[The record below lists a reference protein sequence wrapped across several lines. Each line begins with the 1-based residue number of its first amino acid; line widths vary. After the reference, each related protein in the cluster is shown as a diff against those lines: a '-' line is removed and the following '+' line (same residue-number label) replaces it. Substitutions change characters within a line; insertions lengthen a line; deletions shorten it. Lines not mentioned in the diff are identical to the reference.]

1 VLDGGRHA
9 EEHEMSSTV
18 RATSAQGATFVELFF
33 DLVFV
38 FAVTQVAGVLR
49 EHLTVTG
56 LVQAVLVFW
65 LVWWAWTQFTWTLNA
80 ADTEHPRIELLTMT
94 AVGAAFLMAVT
105 VPDVFGSSG
114 WWFAVSYILVRV
126 LGIAGQ
132 WWVSSGD
139 PVWRGAIR
147 TWTMLSMAGLVAIAA
162 AAVAPPDNRVAL
174 LAVAVAIDV
183 FSATRAGAGEWRL
196 FSAHFAERHGLFVI
210 IALGESLIAAGVGT
224 QGLPRSATLAAV
236 VVPAVVGVCALWWT
250 YFARARGQ
258 LEQAMEATA
267 SSRRA
272 RYARDVYSFLHFPII
287 GGVVGFAV
295 AMEEA
300 VAHPAEHLE
309 PSAALALLIGAALF
323 IGGTGLAL
331 LRAGAGRPAVRAG
344 ALVALAALYPLV
356 VAWPP
361 AGALTAV
368 AAVVVVVAVVEHRGA
383 TA

>member
-1 VLDGGRHA
+1 
-9 EEHEMSSTV
+9 MSSTV

-56 LVQAVLVFW
+56 LVEATFVFW

-105 VPDVFGSSG
+105 VPDVFEASG
-114 WWFAVSYILVRV
+114 WWFAGSYILVRV

-132 WWVSSGD
+132 WWVSAGD
-139 PVWRGAIR
+139 AEWRAAIR
-147 TWTMLSMAGLVAIAA
+147 TWTMLSTAGLVAISA
-162 AAVAPPDNRVAL
+162 AAVAPPENRLAL
-174 LAVAVAIDV
+174 LAAAVAIDV
-183 FSATRAGAGEWRL
+183 FSATRAGGGEWRL
-196 FSAHFAERHGLFVI
+196 FTGHFAERHGLFVI
-210 IALGESLIAAGVGT
+210 IALGESLIAAGVGARD
-224 QGLPRSATLAAV
+224 LPRSATLAAV
-236 VVPAVVGVCALWWT
+236 VVPAVIGVCALWWT
-250 YFARARGQ
+250 YFAHARDR
-258 LEQAMEATA
+258 LEQAMEATPA
-267 SSRRA
+267 PNRA

-300 VAHPAEHLE
+300 VAHPADHLE
-309 PSAALALLIGAALF
+309 PGAALALLIGAALF

-331 LRAGAGRPAVRAG
+331 LRAGAGRPVVRAG
-344 ALVALAALYPLV
+344 ALVALAALYPPV

-361 AGALTAV
+361 AAALTAV
-368 AAVVVVVAVVEHRGA
+368 AAVVVTVAVAEQRAGRA
-383 TA
+383 